1 MVSSEDGPP
10 ADGGRLGEIML
21 QPGSWIAG
29 YRVERALGSGGMG
42 AVYLAKHPEL
52 PRSDAIKVL
61 GEQVGADEQ
70 FRKRFLREA
79 EVAAGLDHPN
89 IVTIYNRGRNDGML
103 WIAMQ
108 YVPGTDCAQE
118 LHRAQEK
125 AGSDVGLPPER
136 VVRIAGEI
144 ARGLDYAHRK
154 GLLHR
159 DIKPANILLSEVE
172 SDEYGDGIER
182 RYSLQDDEQRV
193 LLTDFGVAKAANETE
208 SLTVVGTVLATL
220 SYASPEQLKG
230 QPVDP
235 RTDQY
240 SLAATV
246 FHLIAGRVPFRG
258 DSTADAIS
266 GHLSKPVPKLSEL
279 VPSVPPAVDSVI
291 AKAMAKEADDRFANC
306 RQFTDAL
313 QSALRQAK
321 GPVGY
326 PAQAARRPITST
338 PPPMPVARP
347 DGGTPP
353 THQRFQPSPPP
364 QHLVSQQYGQGF
376 QHTPAP
382 TAHGRSVHPQSG
394 QGTAGHHTGAP
405 SGSNAV
411 MIALLVGLVVVAI
424 AILIAILLVA

>member
-1 MVSSEDGPP
+1 
-10 ADGGRLGEIML
+10 ML

-61 GEQVGADEQ
+61 GEQVGEDEQ

-89 IVTIYNRGRNDGML
+89 IVTIYNRGRSDGML
-103 WIAMQ
+103 WISMQ
-108 YVPGTDCAQE
+108 YVAGTDCAQE
-118 LHRAQEK
+118 LHRTQEK
-125 AGSDVGLPPER
+125 AGAQVGLPPER
-136 VVRIAGEI
+136 VVRIASEI

-154 GLLHR
+154 QLLHR
-159 DIKPANILLSEVE
+159 DIKPANILLSEV
-172 SDEYGDGIER
+172 DG
-182 RYSLQDDEQRV
+182 SLDPSLADEQRV

-230 QPVDP
+230 QQVDP

-240 SLAATV
+240 SLAATT
-246 FHLIAGRVPFRG
+246 FHLIAGRVPFKG
-258 DSTADAIS
+258 DSTADVIT

-279 VPSVPPAVDSVI
+279 VPAVPPAVDSVI

-313 QSALRQAK
+313 QSAFRQSAGQASYHSAPTRSSSNPSRPGQQGATRYSTPLPRQA
-321 GPVGY
+321 GSGSHT
-326 PAQAARRPITST
+326 PAQSSHYGKGA
-338 PPPMPVARP
+338 
-347 DGGTPP
+347 
-353 THQRFQPSPPP
+353 
-364 QHLVSQQYGQGF
+364 QYGQSSLYG
-376 QHTPAP
+376 
-382 TAHGRSVHPQSG
+382 QSSQYGQVSRPG
-394 QGTAGHHTGAP
+394 QGASQHSGPQQNSPHHQGAP
-405 SGSNAV
+405 HRAGGRDAQSGSNAV
-411 MIALLVGLVVVAI
+411 MIALFIGLVVIAI
-424 AILIAILLVA
+424 AILVAILLVA

>member
-1 MVSSEDGPP
+1 
-10 ADGGRLGEIML
+10 ML

-61 GEQVGADEQ
+61 GEQVGEDEQ

-89 IVTIYNRGRNDGML
+89 IVTIYNRGSSDGML
-103 WIAMQ
+103 WISMQ
-108 YVPGTDCAQE
+108 YVAGTDCAQE
-118 LHRAQEK
+118 LQRAQEK
-125 AGSDVGLPPER
+125 AGAQAGLPPER

-144 ARGLDYAHRK
+144 ARGLDYAHRR

-159 DIKPANILLSEVE
+159 DIKPANILLSDYE
-172 SDEYGDGIER
+172 SSDFGDGIDR
-182 RYSLQDDEQRV
+182 GYSTDADEQRV

-230 QPVDP
+230 QPVDA

-240 SLAATV
+240 SLAATT
-246 FHLIAGRVPFRG
+246 FHLLAGRVPFKG
-258 DSTADAIS
+258 DGTADVIA
-266 GHLSKPVPKLSEL
+266 GHLSKPVPRLSEM
-279 VPSVPPAVDSVI
+279 VPTVPPAVDSVI

-313 QSALRQAK
+313 RSALHQGGMTAYTPPVAARPQMNPRSA
-321 GPVGY
+321 GPVTPQPGRHISAPTQHGGPQSFGQQPMGQP
-326 PAQAARRPITST
+326 PAGQTPNPQRYQQST
-338 PPPMPVARP
+338 PPPAHLASAQYSQSRP
-347 DGGTPP
+347 PAQD
-353 THQRFQPSPPP
+353 
-364 QHLVSQQYGQGF
+364 
-376 QHTPAP
+376 TPA
-382 TAHGRSVHPQSG
+382 GS
-394 QGTAGHHTGAP
+394 

-411 MIALLVGLVVVAI
+411 MLAVLIGLIVVAI
-424 AILIAILLVA
+424 AIVVAIFLVA

>member
-1 MVSSEDGPP
+1 
-10 ADGGRLGEIML
+10 ML

-61 GEQVGADEQ
+61 GEQVGEDEQ

-89 IVTIYNRGRNDGML
+89 IVTIYNRGRSDGML
-103 WIAMQ
+103 WISMQ
-108 YVPGTDCAQE
+108 YVAGTDCAQE
-118 LHRAQEK
+118 LHRTQEK
-125 AGSDVGLPPER
+125 AGSQVGLPPER
-136 VVRIAGEI
+136 VVRIASEI

-154 GLLHR
+154 QLLHR
-159 DIKPANILLSEVE
+159 DIKPANILLSEV
-172 SDEYGDGIER
+172 DG
-182 RYSLQDDEQRV
+182 SLDPSLADEQRV

-230 QPVDP
+230 QQVDP

-240 SLAATV
+240 SLAATT
-246 FHLIAGRVPFRG
+246 FHLIAGRVPFKG
-258 DSTADAIS
+258 DSTADVIT

-279 VPSVPPAVDSVI
+279 VPAVPPAVDSVI

-313 QSALRQAK
+313 QSAFRQS
-321 GPVGY
+321 GGQGSFQGVPDRSSNSSRPVQQGATRY
-326 PAQAARRPITST
+326 ST
-338 PPPMPVARP
+338 PPPGQAGSRSN
-347 DGGTPP
+347 TPA
-353 THQRFQPSPPP
+353 PS
-364 QHLVSQQYGQGF
+364 SQYGQGP
-376 QHTPAP
+376 QY
-382 TAHGRSVHPQSG
+382 GRSSLYG
-394 QGTAGHHTGAP
+394 QGPQYGQASRPAQGVSSHSGPQQNAAQISPQHQSAPHRAGGKDDQ

-411 MIALLVGLVVVAI
+411 MIALFIGLVVIAVAI
-424 AILIAILLVA
+424 LVAILLVA

>member
-1 MVSSEDGPP
+1 
-10 ADGGRLGEIML
+10 ML

-61 GEQVGADEQ
+61 GEQVGENEQ

-103 WIAMQ
+103 WISMQ
-108 YVPGTDCAQE
+108 YVAGTDCAQE
-118 LHRAQEK
+118 LHRTQEK
-125 AGSDVGLPPER
+125 AGAQTGLPPER
-136 VVRIAGEI
+136 VVRIASEI

-154 GLLHR
+154 QLLHR
-159 DIKPANILLSEVE
+159 DIKPANILLSEV
-172 SDEYGDGIER
+172 DG
-182 RYSLQDDEQRV
+182 SLDPSLADEQRV

-230 QPVDP
+230 QQVDP

-240 SLAATV
+240 SLAATT
-246 FHLIAGRVPFRG
+246 FHLIAGRVPFKG
-258 DSTADAIS
+258 ESTADVIT

-313 QSALRQAK
+313 QSAFRQSGGQGSYQSAPDRSSSSSRSVQQ
-321 GPVGY
+321 GATRY
-326 PAQAARRPITST
+326 ST
-338 PPPMPVARP
+338 PPAGQAGSRSN
-347 DGGTPP
+347 TPA
-353 THQRFQPSPPP
+353 PS
-364 QHLVSQQYGQGF
+364 SQYGQGAQYGQSSLYGQSPHYGQASRPAQGVSRHSGPQQNAAQISP
-376 QHTPAP
+376 QHQVAP
-382 TAHGRSVHPQSG
+382 RQ
-394 QGTAGHHTGAP
+394 AGGKDAQ

-411 MIALLVGLVVVAI
+411 MIALFIGLVVIAI
-424 AILIAILLVA
+424 AILVAILLVA